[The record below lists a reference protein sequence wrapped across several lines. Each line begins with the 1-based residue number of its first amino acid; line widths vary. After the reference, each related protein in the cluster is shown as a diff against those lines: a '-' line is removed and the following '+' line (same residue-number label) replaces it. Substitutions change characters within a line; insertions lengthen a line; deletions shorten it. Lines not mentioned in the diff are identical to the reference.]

1 MAIFGTNVDSII
13 FTILLIT
20 LPTVITHGRSVYEA
34 ITNKPPPAT
43 SPKQTRLLISLAL
56 LVLLHSAYILYVI
69 FFDAPSNV
77 FTALNVPLIT
87 PTSILHAKLAA
98 YSLEDK
104 LPPQTEA
111 LLTRLQS
118 IDVRGYYVRF
128 GHDAI
133 QRCDYCHSFS
143 DFGVFVAPLVG
154 LQYMRTITL
163 VGFMTLPGSGERYW
177 R

>member
-1 MAIFGTNVDSII
+1 
-13 FTILLIT
+13 LIA
-20 LPTVITHGRSVYEA
+20 LPTIITYGHSLYEA
-34 ITNKPPPAT
+34 MKNRHPPPI
-43 SPKQTRLLISLAL
+43 SPNRSRLLPCLAI

-77 FTALNVPLIT
+77 FTTLNVPLTVPNPIF
-87 PTSILHAKLAA
+87 HAKLAA
-98 YSLEDK
+98 HSLDDN

-118 IDVRGYYVRF
+118 FDVRGYYVRF

-133 QRCDYCHSFS
+133 QRCDYCHTFT
-143 DFGVFVAPLVG
+143 DFGMFVAPLVG
-154 LQYMRTITL
+154 LQYMRTIIL
-163 VGFMTLPGSGERYW
+163 VGLMTLPGSGKRYW